1 MSHELTRKQ
10 FLHLGLGATAATLL
24 PGCPAGDDG
33 GGGTSSDSSSGGSGS
48 TTAGTT
54 ATTTASTTATTTEST
69 GGSTGGD
76 SSGGGSGD
84 TGVGACSDDPNAM
97 FDLHFHSLDVPLAD
111 VVEGTDKSYVS
122 GGAHT
127 HEVMVNAAA
136 FATLVA
142 DGEVIVTAGPGG
154 ADGHTH
160 IVTLSC
166 P

>member
-1 MSHELTRKQ
+1 MSQALTRKQ

-24 PGCPAGDDG
+24 PGCPGGDDG
-33 GGGTSSDSSSGGSGS
+33 DGGSSDASSSGGGSSS
-48 TTAGTT
+48 TTASTT
-54 ATTTASTTATTTEST
+54 ATTATTTEST
-69 GGSTGGD
+69 GGSSGGD
-76 SSGGGSGD
+76 SSSGGGSGE

-127 HEVMVNAAA
+127 HDVMVNAAA
-136 FATLVA
+136 FASLVA
-142 DGEVIVTAGPGG
+142 DGQVIVTSGPGG
-154 ADGHTH
+154 TDGHTH